1 MKRLVLPAL
10 ALMASAAL
18 AGGPDDKKPAK
29 VPADAIKWATSWD
42 EAIREAKERNVP
54 IHVAYHKDH

>member
-1 MKRLVLPAL
+1 MNRFVLPVFAL
-10 ALMASAAL
+10 AATAAL
-18 AGGPDDKKPAK
+18 AGPPDDKKPAK
-29 VPADAIKWATSWD
+29 VPADSIKWATSWD